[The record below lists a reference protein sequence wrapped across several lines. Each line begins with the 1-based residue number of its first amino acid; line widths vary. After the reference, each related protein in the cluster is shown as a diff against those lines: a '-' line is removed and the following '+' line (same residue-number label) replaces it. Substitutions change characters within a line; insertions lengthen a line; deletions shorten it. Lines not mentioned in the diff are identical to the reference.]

1 MDTSL
6 QNELKSVEWKEF
18 KIGDLFKL
26 EKCKCNNASL
36 LKKGGNVPYV
46 GATNN
51 RNGTM
56 YFVQKKDS
64 LMTKGNCIVF
74 VQDGEGSMGTSFYKK
89 EDFIGSTTLTVGYNE
104 NLNLYTGTFITT
116 ISDKVRSKYNFGYK
130 RNLERLKNERIMLP
144 INDDET
150 PNWSFMEN
158 FMKEVEKVVKPKMKF
173 KKHQIT
179 DNRELDKV
187 QWGEF
192 EIQDLFEIKI
202 GKNLDGNK
210 IDKENGHYPY
220 ITRKEMNNGLD
231 GFVSWNDDSYLNKVS
246 QPVITIGNETAKPFI
261 QEHDFYT
268 GTKVNIMKPYYSA
281 NKYHLMFICT
291 SLERNRHKY
300 SYSYTINSSRLKKQ
314 KILLPIKENGEPD
327 WLFMEQHMKRME
339 NEILSQN
346 EIQ

>member
-6 QNELKSVEWKEF
+6 QNELKSVEWGEF
-18 KIGDLFKL
+18 KIEDIFHIKSGKRLT
-26 EKCKCNNASL
+26 
-36 LKKGGNVPYV
+36 KKEMKNGKIPFV
-46 GATNN
+46 GSTN
-51 RNGTM
+51 RNNGITNFVSNQNNSMDSNVLGVNYNGSVVENFYHPYKCIFSDDVKRLSLKGMVGNKYIYLFIKTM
-56 YFVQKKDS
+56 ILMQKK
-64 LMTKGNCIVF
+64 
-74 VQDGEGSMGTSFYKK
+74 
-89 EDFIGSTTLTVGYNE
+89 
-104 NLNLYTGTFITT
+104 
-116 ISDKVRSKYNFGYK
+116 KYAYGYK
-130 RNLERLKNERIMLP
+130 FNGQRMKRQVILLP
-144 INDDET
+144 VTEKGE

-173 KKHQIT
+173 EKHQIT
-179 DNRELDKV
+179 DNRELDEV
-187 QWGEF
+187 EWGEF

-327 WLFMEQHMKRME
+327 WSFMEQYMKRMK
-339 NEILSQN
+339 NEILSQK

>member
-1 MDTSL
+1 LDTSL

-26 EKCKCNNASL
+26 ETCKCKNASL

-56 YFVQKKDS
+56 YFVHKEES

-173 KKHQIT
+173 EKHQIT
-179 DNRELDKV
+179 DNRELDEV
-187 QWGEF
+187 EWGEF
-192 EIQDLFEIKI
+192 KIEDIFHIKS
-202 GKNLDGNK
+202 GKRLTKKEMKNGKIPFVGSTNRNNGITNFVSNQNNSMDSNVLGVNYNGSVVENFYHPYKCIFSDDVKRLSLKGMVGNK
-210 IDKENGHYPY
+210 YIYLFIKTMILMQKKKYAYGYKFNGQ
-220 ITRKEMNNGLD
+220 R
-231 GFVSWNDDSYLNKVS
+231 
-246 QPVITIGNETAKPFI
+246 
-261 QEHDFYT
+261 
-268 GTKVNIMKPYYSA
+268 MK
-281 NKYHLMFICT
+281 
-291 SLERNRHKY
+291 R
-300 SYSYTINSSRLKKQ
+300 Q
-314 KILLPIKENGEPD
+314 VILLPVTEKGQPD
-327 WLFMEQHMKRME
+327 WNFMEQYMKRME
-339 NEILSQN
+339 NEILSQK